1 MELTILLLT
10 LLPIAAFGLGIP
22 KEHFSY
28 GQGSN
33 AGSEAKAGS
42 MIEVGFFD
50 QSTMWAKCSTS
61 SETIEGF
68 FLN

>member
-10 LLPIAAFGLGIP
+10 VLPISVFGLGIP

-28 GQGSN
+28 EQGSS

-42 MIEVGFFD
+42 IIEVGFFD
-50 QSTMWAKCSTS
+50 QLTM
-61 SETIEGF
+61 
-68 FLN
+68 